1 MDIGHQFEGD
11 YVCAVFNKAGETKKV
26 FTLEVQIPPT
36 TRMEEKINTTV
47 DCHNGG
53 NDTGP

>member
-1 MDIGHQFEGD
+1 MRIENVKKVDIGHQFEGD

-36 TRMEEKINTTV
+36 TRMDEKINTQ
-47 DCHNGG
+47 DR
-53 NDTGP
+53 